1 MISFSDMCKQIY
13 HNSIHCIRNRSI
25 YVFVLRLIFRQRRLT
40 CSLVKVFKQF
50 TSVRLKSVKN
60 SPSPKPTTSSTTLHK
75 SSHFS
80 CICDINMDN
89 LSRKNSRIGRFVQF
103 CILYLPKGIKNSPSS
118 EELSEDHRISK
129 LDYFPTSTPVT
140 L

>member
-1 MISFSDMCKQIY
+1 MEILRNSAVLVVARVLSKWFIRSLINSDLIGDVIFHAAK
-13 HNSIHCIRNRSI
+13 
-25 YVFVLRLIFRQRRLT
+25 VVLL
-40 CSLVKVFKQF
+40 
-50 TSVRLKSVKN
+50 
-60 SPSPKPTTSSTTLHK
+60 
-75 SSHFS
+75 
-80 CICDINMDN
+80 CDINMDN

-129 LDYFPTSTPVT
+129 LDYFPSSTPIT

>member
-1 MISFSDMCKQIY
+1 MCQRCFGGCLCTEQMVY
-13 HNSIHCIRNRSI
+13 SLLNRFGFDVI
-25 YVFVLRLIFRQRRLT
+25 FHAAKVVLL
-40 CSLVKVFKQF
+40 
-50 TSVRLKSVKN
+50 
-60 SPSPKPTTSSTTLHK
+60 
-75 SSHFS
+75 
-80 CICDINMDN
+80 CDINMDN

-129 LDYFPTSTPVT
+129 LDYFPTSTPIT